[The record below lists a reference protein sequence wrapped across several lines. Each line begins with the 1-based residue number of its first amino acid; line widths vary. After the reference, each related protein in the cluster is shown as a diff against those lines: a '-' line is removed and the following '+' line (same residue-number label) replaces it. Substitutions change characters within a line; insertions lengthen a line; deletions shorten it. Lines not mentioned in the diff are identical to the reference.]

1 METTLFLMAV
11 IVAVRGGVRYLRS
24 VASVEEVGETGERK
38 TWESVKQTANKAET
52 AAHEALRAKI
62 NRGVA
67 ALGAPSPM
75 KGIVVSFRALETAIK
90 AIAEWKDE
98 ANKLNRDSDYSQI
111 RVTAC
116 ALPLSPAAYR
126 ALDSLSPETI
136 RGLRPIQ
143 IGQLAMVSLSDELD
157 GLRAAWKS
165 ADVAKM
171 RESMGNLKGY
181 SALLDPEGA
190 KRLEAL
196 RVEAAEVARKVTKAQ
211 KDLGQSAA
219 LIADNMAAFA
229 PNMTASVDAMQFSI
243 ASSLESFEESVDSG
257 AVANMVAQTAVIV
270 DCEDM
275 QVPDVEN
282 MPRKSTVEFPAGM
295 IPDAAE

>member
-11 IVAVRGGVRYLRS
+11 IVAVKGGVKYLRS
-24 VASVEEVGETGERK
+24 VASVEEMGETGEKK
-38 TWESVKQTANKAET
+38 TWESIKQTANKAET

-143 IGQLAMVSLSDELD
+143 IGQLAMVSLSEELD
-157 GLRAAWKS
+157 GLRAAWKA
-165 ADVAKM
+165 ADVAAM

-181 SALLDPEGA
+181 SALLDPEGS

-196 RVEAAEVARKVTKAQ
+196 RTEAAEAARKITKAQ
-211 KDLGQSAA
+211 KDLGQNARI
-219 LIADNMAAFA
+219 IADNLPSDAV
-229 PNMTASVDAMQFSI
+229 ASVDAMQFAI

>member
-11 IVAVRGGVRYLRS
+11 IVAVKGGVKYFRS
-24 VASVEEVGETGERK
+24 VASVEEVGEAGEKK

-62 NRGVA
+62 NRGVQS
-67 ALGAPSPM
+67 LGAPSPM
-75 KGIVVSFRALETAIK
+75 KGIVVSFRALERAITAIT
-90 AIAEWKDE
+90 EWKAE
-98 ANKLNRDSDYSQI
+98 AARLNKDSEYSQI

-136 RGLRPIQ
+136 KGLRPIQ
-143 IGQLAMVSLSDELD
+143 IGELALVSLSEELD

-165 ADVAKM
+165 ADVAAM

-181 SALLDPEGA
+181 SALLDPEGS

-196 RVEAAEVARKVTKAQ
+196 RTEAAEAARKITKAQ
-211 KDLGQSAA
+211 KDLGQNARI
-219 LIADNMAAFA
+219 IADNLPSDAV
-229 PNMTASVDAMQFSI
+229 ASVDAMQFAI